1 MKNENNQNENINTL
15 ARIALGAI
23 GAAMLVAFFSATTG
37 GAALGSGVYLA
48 ILSIIPITMS
58 ITGWKLLGN
67 DRKERNDTPV
77 VPAF

>member
-1 MKNENNQNENINTL
+1 MKNENNQNSSINTM
-15 ARIALGAI
+15 ARIAVGAT
-23 GAAMLVAFFSATTG
+23 GVAMLVAFYSAATG
-37 GAALGSGVYLA
+37 GGALGSGAYLA

-67 DRKERNDTPV
+67 NREERKESTA